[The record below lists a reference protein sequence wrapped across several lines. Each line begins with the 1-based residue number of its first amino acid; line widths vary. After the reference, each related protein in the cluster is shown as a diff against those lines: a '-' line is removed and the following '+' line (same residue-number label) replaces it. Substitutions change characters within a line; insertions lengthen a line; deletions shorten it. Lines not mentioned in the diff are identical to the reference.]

1 MERLSAQDEAFL
13 LWERQA
19 THMHVAAT
27 MIFDAA
33 PLRTK
38 EGGLDIGRIR
48 AYVASRLYRIPRYRQ
63 RLVYPPLGGTPVWVD
78 DEHFNVH
85 YHVRHTSLPRPGSE
99 RQLKRLSG
107 RIFSQQLDRSKPLW
121 EFWVVEGLEGGERFA
136 VITKVHHCVVDGVA
150 SVDLMTALMTPEPL
164 DEFEEGPAFVPRPAP
179 SVVDLVR
186 DAAVW
191 QATRPLRVLGGL
203 ARPGEQVGALVDRAT
218 RALRAGAEML
228 GTGIQGASDTPLNRR
243 IGPHRRFDWLRME
256 LSRVKAVK
264 DRLGGTVNDVVL
276 ATATASVRRWLEER
290 RVDLSRLRFRALAPV
305 SVRTRDNE
313 GTLGNRLSVWL
324 VDLPIA
330 EADPRERL
338 AAIRRETTRLKER
351 DRAIGADVLSEASEW
366 TGSTLLSLGF
376 QLVTRLRPFN
386 LVVTNVPGPQVPLYL
401 LDSRL
406 RATYPQGPLF
416 ANQGLGM
423 AQFSYD
429 GWLCWGFNAD
439 WDLIPDLHRLVVRTD
454 ESFRELEEAAGIGP
468 RARATATPSASPRR
482 PRPPAQA

>member
-1 MERLSAQDEAFL
+1 
-13 LWERQA
+13 
-19 THMHVAAT
+19 
-27 MIFDAA
+27 
-33 PLRTK
+33 
-38 EGGLDIGRIR
+38 
-48 AYVASRLYRIPRYRQ
+48 
-63 RLVYPPLGGTPVWVD
+63 
-78 DEHFNVH
+78 
-85 YHVRHTSLPRPGSE
+85 
-99 RQLKRLSG
+99 
-107 RIFSQQLDRSKPLW
+107 
-121 EFWVVEGLEGGERFA
+121 VVEGLEGGERFA

-179 SVVDLVR
+179 SAVELVR
-186 DAAVW
+186 GAAVW
-191 QATRPLRVLGGL
+191 QATRPLRALSGL
-203 ARPGEQVGALVDRAT
+203 ARPGEQVGALVDRAA